1 MFVDQGSELAS
12 RTMGIALSK
21 VSTNK
26 WTNLAVSYMALV
38 GGFIAY
44 NGWAPSLNDIKNDL
58 SLTFSEAG
66 SLSAVTG
73 LSAGIM
79 ILLGGLA
86 ASRWGTKSV
95 VLAGLACGAAGLFL
109 FSVASGF
116 ALAITSR
123 AISGFAVGLLFV
135 GTYTLAAEW
144 FQNDRQT
151 KRATGIM
158 MSGDGVGVLLS
169 IFVLAFVL
177 TAFGWRNGLAVE
189 GIIVFVMIP
198 IVVVFTRNVDN
209 RAKATERRKTA
220 RRAGKSLLSSWSGV
234 KNRNVLIATIYWCGG
249 VGLLTLITGWLPA
262 ILVDEAGWSESTA
275 GFFSSMFSVIGMAA
289 AFSAAFLTGRAINH
303 KSLILRSGLV
313 IVGALAV
320 LTLGL
325 AIGNYVVVVVAA
337 PIVGLG
343 LYFGEPL
350 ALSMAID
357 SVDDENSIGLV
368 NGLVI
373 GVPWLTAGTLF
384 PYTLGWIRDSTG
396 NYTVGFALVVV
407 VVIGLCVISVLFLKP
422 VSGELEEPST
432 LLLDSV

>member
-1 MFVDQGSELAS
+1 VLKF
-12 RTMGIALSK
+12 
-21 VSTNK
+21 STNK
-26 WTNLAVSYMALV
+26 WTNLVVSYMALV

-44 NGWAPSLNDIKNDL
+44 NGWAPSLNDIKDDL
-58 SLTFSEAG
+58 ALTFSEVG

-86 ASRWGTKSV
+86 ASRWGTKNV
-95 VLAGLACGAAGLFL
+95 VLAGLACGVVGLFL
-109 FSVASGF
+109 FSVAGGY
-116 ALAITSR
+116 ALAITGR

-177 TAFGWRNGLAVE
+177 SAFGWRNGLAIE
-189 GIIVFVMIP
+189 GIIVLVMIP
-198 IVVVFTRNVDN
+198 IVVLFTRNVDN
-209 RAKATERRKTA
+209 RANATERRQTV
-220 RRAGKSLLSSWSGV
+220 RRAGKPILGSWAGV
-234 KNRNVLIATIYWCGG
+234 KHRNVLIATIYWCGG

-275 GFFSSMFSVIGMAA
+275 GFFSSMFSVIGMTA

-303 KSLILRSGLV
+303 KTLILRSGLV

-325 AIGNYVVVVVAA
+325 AIGNYVVVVVTA

-357 SVDDENSIGLV
+357 SVDDENAIGLV

-384 PYTLGWIRDSTG
+384 PYTLGWIRDLTG
-396 NYTVGFALVVV
+396 NYTVGFALATVVI
-407 VVIGLCVISVLFLKP
+407 IGLCVISVLFLKP
-422 VSGELEEPST
+422 VSVEPQDTST
-432 LLLDSV
+432 PLQESV